1 MPFEMSEMDV
11 LVQLIWLHV
20 SWVDIFFPISSMTIY
35 SVKCMLYKNMRE
47 WLYFIT
53 ELISLAVLGDEAC

>member
-11 LVQLIWLHV
+11 LMQLIWLHV
-20 SWVDIFFPISSMTIY
+20 SWVDIFFPYLRWQYTQSS
-35 SVKCMLYKNMRE
+35 VCKNMRE

-53 ELISLAVLGDEAC
+53 ELISLDVLGDEAC

>member
-11 LVQLIWLHV
+11 LVHLIWLHF

>member
-20 SWVDIFFPISSMTIY
+20 SWVDIFFSISSMTIY
-35 SVKCMLYKNMRE
+35 SIMRE

-53 ELISLAVLGDEAC
+53 ELISLDVLGDKAC

>member
-11 LVQLIWLHV
+11 LMQLIWLHV

>member
-11 LVQLIWLHV
+11 LMQLIWLHV

-53 ELISLAVLGDEAC
+53 ELISLDVLGDEAC